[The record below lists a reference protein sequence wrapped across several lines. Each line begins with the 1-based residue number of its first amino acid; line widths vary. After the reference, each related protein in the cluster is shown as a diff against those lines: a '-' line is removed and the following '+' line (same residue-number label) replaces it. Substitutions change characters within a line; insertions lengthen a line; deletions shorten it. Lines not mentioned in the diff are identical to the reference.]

1 MKIFHIIS
9 NKVWG
14 GGEQTVLDL
23 ARRQLQDGIDIE
35 LFCLP
40 KPDIVE
46 RFRELGVPIHT
57 LPLGGALD
65 LKSAWQMSRILKAQT
80 DCIVHAHN
88 FKEAFTAAYARVLA
102 RRMDI
107 RLVMCRNLTRRGK
120 NSLIYRWLYRQ
131 LDCIVFDSQVA
142 LDEFLTT
149 DPDIDHRKLSVIHNG
164 IVVPEGIEPA
174 DVRSEFGIRPDEV
187 LAIYHGRLDPEK
199 GLDTVVEAVGLLPAD
214 CPLRVVLVGRGSDEY
229 TDHLRSLIAER
240 HLEGKIQLAGFR
252 NPILPYVAAADFGVL
267 ASIVAEGCS
276 LSAQEHLAL
285 GHPVVATNN
294 GGQREYI
301 DDGQNG
307 LLVEPGRADQLAQA
321 LRRLITD
328 APLRQKLGEQ
338 AKADF
343 DDHMNYE
350 HYYAQ
355 IRTLYQLPQ

>member
-23 ARRQLQDGIDIE
+23 AQRQLEDGIEVE
-35 LFCLP
+35 LFCRP

-46 RFRELGVPIHT
+46 RFRSLGVPIHT

-65 LKSAWQMSRILKAQT
+65 VKSAWQMSRILKRQT

-88 FKEAFTAAYARVLA
+88 FKEAFTAAYARVLSG
-102 RRMDI
+102 RKDI

-120 NSLIYRWLYRQ
+120 NSLLYRWLYRQ
-131 LDCIVFDSQVA
+131 LECIVFDSQVA
-142 LDEFLTT
+142 MDEFLST
-149 DPDIDHRKLSVIHNG
+149 DPDVDHSKLLVIHNG
-164 IVVPEGIEPA
+164 IVVPDDIRPA
-174 DVRSEFGIRPDEV
+174 DVRGEFGIRPDEV
-187 LAIYHGRLDPEK
+187 LGIYHGRLDPET
-199 GLDTVVEAVGLLPAD
+199 GLDTVVAAVSLLPAD
-214 CPLRVVLVGRGSDEY
+214 CPLRIVGRGSDEY
-229 TDHLRSLIAER
+229 TEQLRAHIAER
-240 HLEGKIQLAGFR
+240 HLEQKIQLAGFR

-301 DDGQNG
+301 VEGKNG
-307 LLVEPGRADQLAQA
+307 LLVPPGDAKALAEAMKRLTERKDERLAMGRQARADFL
-321 LRRLITD
+321 
-328 APLRQKLGEQ
+328 
-338 AKADF
+338 
-343 DDHMNYE
+343 DHMTYE
-350 HYYAQ
+350 HFYAKM
-355 IRTLYQLPQ
+355 RTIYD